1 MFTRNGSRVTLAA
14 LSAILLVASQAMAFE
29 APVDDS
35 TGTTTKSATK
45 ASGKHH
51 QGGFRAAR
59 LGRLLGSLDLSDAQR
74 TAIRASVAQVRQ
86 ENQAKLADARPSA
99 DVRSQIHDLR
109 TQLRAARQSGDTAK
123 VKELRGQL
131 DPLTAPMR
139 TAMST
144 ARQQVHDAIVAQ
156 LTPEQVTK
164 FEAKWSKGAGERVKH
179 RGRGDG
185 AGAAGRMGAFH
196 SLNLSEEQKSQIK
209 QIKQDFRASMQNGDA
224 GTDRKAARVEL
235 RNKIRAVLTDD
246 QRAQLDAMK
255 AAKGKHAH
263 HSDATKPADAT
274 PMN

>member
-1 MFTRNGSRVTLAA
+1 MLAVLGGVLWVA
-14 LSAILLVASQAMAFE
+14 PAMGLDSAPAS
-29 APVDDS
+29 DS
-35 TGTTTKSATK
+35 TGTTTKAATK
-45 ASGKHH
+45 ASGRHH

-59 LGRLLGSLDLSDAQR
+59 LGRLLRSLDLSDAQR
-74 TAIRASVAQVRQ
+74 TAIRASLATVRQ
-86 ENQAKLADARPSA
+86 SNQAAIEAARPSA
-99 DVRSQIHDLR
+99 DARTQIHAIRSQIR
-109 TQLRAARQSGDTAK
+109 EARQSGDTAR
-123 VKELRGQL
+123 VAELRGQL

-139 TAMST
+139 TAMQQ

-179 RGRGDG
+179 RARSEGGR
-185 AGAAGRMGAFH
+185 AGGRMGAFQ
-196 SLNLSEEQKSQIK
+196 SLNLSDEQKSQIK
-209 QIKQDFRASMQNGDA
+209 QITQDFRASMQNGDT

-263 HSDATKPADAT
+263 HGDATKPAEGTPDAQ
-274 PMN
+274 